1 MFIYTNTNYD
11 FSGRRRRRTL
21 RAKRKS
27 TPYISSKS
35 SASSASPFV
44 HVDLNQKLMDKFKN
58 IPSCADV
65 VTSTEHMKRK
75 ESTKYSGNEI
85 MGIATMHKSN
95 AVPVSKNTD
104 AKIYATMRRN

>member
-11 FSGRRRRRTL
+11 FNGKRRKRGL
-21 RAKRKS
+21 RAKRRT
-27 TPYISSKS
+27 TPYISSKP
-35 SASSASPFV
+35 SAPVASPFIT
-44 HVDLNQKLMDKFKN
+44 VDLNKQLMDKFKD
-58 IPSCADV
+58 IPSLHSDV
-65 VTSTEHMKRK
+65 DDSHMRRK
-75 ESTKYSGNEI
+75 DTTKYSGDEI